1 MPKNTNKAKEIGT
14 NFDLTYCQN
23 TNQTTKL
30 KPSQRLFDRTYSNL
44 TFFFFNKKT
53 LKYFNDFPNRSFSV
67 L

>member
-44 TFFFFNKKT
+44 TFFFLIKEH
-53 LKYFNDFPNRSFSV
+53 
-67 L
+67 